1 MSTTAGIAAAAI
13 AVMVSGLDVEP
24 ASAGDITIKL
34 QGLRNESG
42 RVYLALFSPDKG
54 VPFPEEEGMI
64 LGGWR
69 LASTKA
75 LEVTYHG
82 LPEGRYAVTAFH
94 DENGNGEM
102 DFNVLGIPTEGYG
115 FSNDAA
121 GFMGPPKFDQAAIT
135 VGRDA
140 GSTTLTMRY

>member
-1 MSTTAGIAAAAI
+1 MSKTAAFTAAAVAL
-13 AVMVSGLDVEP
+13 MVSGLGMVP

-54 VPFPEEEGMI
+54 APFPEEEGMI

-69 LASTKA
+69 LASTKTLA
-75 LEVTYHG
+75 VTYHG
-82 LPEGRYAVTAFH
+82 LPDGKYAVTAFH

-102 DFNVLGIPTEGYG
+102 DFNVLGIPIEGYG

-121 GFMGPPKFDQAAIT
+121 GFMGPPKFDQAAVT
-135 VGRDA
+135 VGKRA
-140 GSTTLTMRY
+140 GSTTLTMKY

>member
-1 MSTTAGIAAAAI
+1 MSKTAGIAVAAI
-13 AVMVSGLDVEP
+13 AFMVSGLGVEP
-24 ASAGDITIKL
+24 VSAGDITIRL

-54 VPFPEEEGMI
+54 VPFPEEEGMV

-69 LASTKA
+69 LASTNS
-75 LEVTYHG
+75 LVVTYHG

-121 GFMGPPKFDQAAIT
+121 GFMGPPKFDQAAII
-135 VGRDA
+135 VGSNA
-140 GSTTLTMRY
+140 SSTTLTMRY

>member
-1 MSTTAGIAAAAI
+1 MSKTAGITAAAI
-13 AVMVSGLDVEP
+13 ALTVSGLGAER
-24 ASAGDITIKL
+24 ASAGDITIEL

-69 LASTKA
+69 LASTKTLA
-75 LEVTYHG
+75 VTYHG
-82 LPEGRYAVTAFH
+82 LPDGEYAVTAFH
-94 DENGNGEM
+94 DENGNGEL
-102 DFNVLGIPTEGYG
+102 DVNVLGIPTEGYG

-121 GFMGPPKFDQAAIT
+121 GFMGPPKFDQAAVT
-135 VGRDA
+135 VGKNA

>member
-1 MSTTAGIAAAAI
+1 MSTTAGSAAAAI
-13 AVMVSGLDVEP
+13 ALMVSGFGVET
-24 ASAGDITIKL
+24 ASAGDITIRL
-34 QGLRNESG
+34 QGLRNDSG

-54 VPFPEEEGMI
+54 VPFPEEKGMI

-69 LASTKA
+69 LASTKTLA
-75 LEVTYHG
+75 VTYHG

-121 GFMGPPKFDQAAIT
+121 GFMGPPKFEQAAIT
-135 VGRDA
+135 VGNQA
-140 GSTTLTMRY
+140 GSATLTMRY